1 MNSHI
6 KVSRGATTA
15 RVTYT
20 GMRQKQEKID

>member
-15 RVTYT
+15 RVTYK
-20 GMRQKQEKID
+20 GIRQKQENID